1 MNINSVNM
9 QSFIPSCSS
18 VKTDA
23 VNKAVPEQS
32 ALLSSADIFESSLSS
47 ISNEVTTVAP
57 TAESAA
63 KHKPQLSDHE
73 LTELLEKIVSN
84 HESEPP
90 SASGSA
96 SLTMGEADFQA
107 AGLGSLSLKGL
118 SSGPIPT
125 LDLVKDYKYISES
138 EATDN
143 YNNNVK
149 SDLKMAERGCIKAYC
164 TVAYQKMNGYL
175 LGNVKSRF
183 GVVRKASECMTHALE
198 RHSVPQGSVLY
209 RTASLAE
216 LRNYMTAEEYDK
228 VAEMQLDLS
237 PAELTPY
244 IKSKI
249 SGTQSNRKT
258 FLSTTIDHKFDFQDK
273 PKVATKIYVGD
284 NVKGIYVAADEKLTR
299 FPDEKEYLLAPG
311 TKMTVMDVEYSEKN
325 KGFVLHVFA
334 GDVPRSEA

>member
-9 QSFIPSCSS
+9 QSFIPGCGNIQTEA
-18 VKTDA
+18 VKSPVVEEA
-23 VNKAVPEQS
+23 VLPS
-32 ALLSSADIFESSLSS
+32 ASDIFESSLSS
-47 ISNEVTTVAP
+47 VSNGEAAVVSGAQ
-57 TAESAA
+57 SAV
-63 KHKPQLSDHE
+63 KDKTQLSDHD
-73 LTELLEKIVSN
+73 LNQLLEQIVSCSDN
-84 HESEPP
+84 EHSSTSCAVS
-90 SASGSA
+90 SA
-96 SLTMGEADFQA
+96 MGEADFQA
-107 AGLGSLSLKGL
+107 AGLGSLSLKGFT
-118 SSGPIPT
+118 SSRVPT
-125 LDLVKDYKYISES
+125 LSLVQDYQYISES
-138 EATDN
+138 DAENN

-149 SDLKMAERGCIKAYC
+149 SDLNMAERGCIKAYC

-183 GVVRKASECMTHALE
+183 GVVRKASECMAKALE
-198 RHSVPQGSVLY
+198 RHSVPQGSILY

-216 LRNYMTAEEYDK
+216 LRNYMTAEDYDK
-228 VAEMQLDLS
+228 VAEMQLDMS
-237 PAELTPY
+237 PAELAPY

-299 FPDEKEYLLAPG
+299 FPEEKEYLLAPG

-325 KGFVLHVFA
+325 KGFILHVYA
-334 GDVPRSEA
+334 GDVPPSEA